1 MQNQIGL
8 RNQSVIEW
16 GRLILMFF
24 SIIIT
29 YQIDNLEGL
38 FRFSQ
43 NIGINHTTN
52 ALKFYY

>member
-1 MQNQIGL
+1 MQNQIEF

-16 GRLILMFF
+16 GRLILMFS

-38 FRFSQ
+38 FRFS
-43 NIGINHTTN
+43 
-52 ALKFYY
+52 